1 MVDRFPKLSEG
12 FDVFWLSK
20 EQLSDD
26 KTIIIVNQLLN
37 SVVAKYHDLSVFY
50 RSVIC
55 LGK

>member
-37 SVVAKYHDLSVFY
+37 SVVAKYRDLSVFY